1 MLSFKQFIIESL
13 NYRVIPGKDM
23 TSYRISHP
31 EGEERGY
38 QDVVISH
45 SRKEEKGPVANLD
58 LEKHVGEQPP
68 IFSGVKTIKK
78 IIKTFG
84 EENPHVNTLYTLAS
98 NPEHREH
105 FETILRKDYETI
117 KTPGGL
123 LKGIRLNLDKS
134 KD

>member
-1 MLSFKQFIIESL
+1 MLNFKQFIIESL
-13 NYRVIPGKDM
+13 NYRVIPGKGM

-45 SRKEEKGPVANLD
+45 SSKEEKSPIANLD

-68 IFSGVKTIKK
+68 IISGVKTIKN
-78 IIKTFG
+78 IINTF
-84 EENPHVNTLYTLAS
+84 EKDNPHVKTVYTLAS

-105 FETILRKDYETI
+105 FKTILRNYYKIIET
-117 KTPGGL
+117 PNGL